1 MARNRNAPSET
12 EEPVAA
18 AATTEAAPATDEA
31 KVDARYKKVTDPETG
46 ETVNRADFIRKCCT
60 PKEQGG
66 KGMSRSETTKLLRE
80 LTGDKNFR
88 YQIVFAATKG
98 IKGVKASDRGKK
110 PEEAGAEGAE
120 ASAE

>member
-1 MARNRNAPSET
+1 MARNRGQNPEASEASGSSAETPT
-12 EEPVAA
+12 E
-18 AATTEAAPATDEA
+18 EA
-31 KVDARYKKVTDPETG
+31 KVDARYKKVRDPDTG

-60 PKEQGG
+60 PASAGG

-110 PEEAGAEGAE
+110 PEEAGAAVTE
-120 ASAE
+120 